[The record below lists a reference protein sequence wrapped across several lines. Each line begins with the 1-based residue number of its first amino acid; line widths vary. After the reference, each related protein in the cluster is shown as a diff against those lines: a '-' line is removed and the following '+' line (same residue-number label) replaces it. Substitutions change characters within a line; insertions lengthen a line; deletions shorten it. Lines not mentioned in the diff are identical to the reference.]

1 VASINS
7 VVLVGNLTRDPE
19 SIADGRGCTLGLA
32 VNERIKR
39 GENWED
45 YASFFDVVVWGNQAS
60 AIVQYLRKGQ
70 RVGVQGSLRQERWQD
85 KGDGSNRSA
94 VKVYAFT
101 VMFPPKDG
109 GGSGGS
115 SHSAPPASDI
125 PADTDYAAPV
135 AGGDDDIP
143 F

>member
-45 YASFFDVVVWGNQAS
+45 YASFFEVVVWGNQAS

-70 RVGVQGSLRQERWQD
+70 RVGVQGSLRQERWE
-85 KGDGSNRSA
+85 KDGQSRSA
-94 VKVYAFT
+94 VKVIAFT

-115 SHSAPPASDI
+115 SHSAPPASDV
-125 PADTDYAAPV
+125 PADASGMAAPV